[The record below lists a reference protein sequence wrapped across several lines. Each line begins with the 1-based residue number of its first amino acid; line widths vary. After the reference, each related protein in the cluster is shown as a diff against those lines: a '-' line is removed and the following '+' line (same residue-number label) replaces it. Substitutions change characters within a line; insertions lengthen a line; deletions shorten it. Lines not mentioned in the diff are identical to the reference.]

1 MKIKISDKIFDQ
13 FFKKLNL
20 SSLKKF
26 FFILSLFYF
35 CFYFFN
41 NYDQIS
47 FNINSKRSF
56 YKLFFSFLFCS
67 FSIFFNAFAWKN
79 ILIWFGKI
87 NNKNVVSHYVLT
99 NILKYVPGGIWH
111 FVERFNFIKD
121 TGNPQIAFYSV
132 LIEPYFM
139 LCAAFLFASIGVVF
153 SPLYIFLIFPIFFLN
168 RNLIYFVLRILESA
182 KGKAT
187 SALKLSNPNNQFKKK
202 IELNSLFPLRALL
215 FEIGFILSKFV
226 AFIFCLNIINTES
239 ETNLL
244 FLFIIFCLSWSIG
257 LIVPTAPGGVG
268 IFESC
273 YLFFVGENIPQNII
287 IVTLIYFRLI
297 STSSDLILSL
307 PFLIK
312 KFLKKI

>member
-1 MKIKISDKIFDQ
+1 M
-13 FFKKLNL
+13 
-20 SSLKKF
+20 
-26 FFILSLFYF
+26 
-35 CFYFFN
+35 
-41 NYDQIS
+41 
-47 FNINSKRSF
+47 
-56 YKLFFSFLFCS
+56 
-67 FSIFFNAFAWKN
+67 
-79 ILIWFGKI
+79 
-87 NNKNVVSHYVLT
+87 
-99 NILKYVPGGIWH
+99 
-111 FVERFNFIKD
+111 
-121 TGNPQIAFYSV
+121 
-132 LIEPYFM
+132 
-139 LCAAFLFASIGVVF
+139 
-153 SPLYIFLIFPIFFLN
+153 
-168 RNLIYFVLRILESA
+168 
-182 KGKAT
+182 
-187 SALKLSNPNNQFKKK
+187 
-202 IELNSLFPLRALL
+202 RALL

-226 AFIFCLNIINTES
+226 AFIFCLNIVNTES